1 MGDRTTTEFTMDAES
16 IDREYLAVLANTF
29 MRAKEY
35 DAENIDDAITD
46 GILYLHDSRYVGD
59 AQEIADSIVDVM
71 KKHNALLPFA
81 VAEDPA
87 YEHMGE
93 KVSFDPE
100 HGFHTMPCDGNGIT
114 YVTSGDI
121 EKAIAETA
129 DRDELVAKLNA
140 LLGANQPA

>member
-35 DAENIDDAITD
+35 NAESVDDAISD
-46 GILYLHDSRYVGD
+46 GVLVVRASRYVGE
-59 AQEIADSIVDVM
+59 AQEIADSIVEVM
-71 KKHNALLPFA
+71 KTHDALLPFT
-81 VAEDPA
+81 VSEDPS
-87 YEHMGE
+87 YEFMGE
-93 KVSFDPE
+93 QVSFDPE